1 MENYLLPATTYIP
14 PLRQARRHK
23 LNTIIEGDHDESEEE
38 QDESGRGSGRER
50 GRGRSPVELHS
61 AGSSSP
67 VPSLTSSIS
76 SYYMTRRR
84 SRSPSRQFDDLYD
97 VSDEELE
104 RATPSMV
111 YRPASVASDTS
122 RPNSLTSSGSRNRYP
137 SLLIPS
143 PGQWP
148 TIQKLQKNSSVPPS
162 PPPKIPISPAALFL
176 LSRNLPPSTAPPSLD
191 GSLTSDQLACSTA
204 PPTPDMQVNPASTGR
219 WDRVKIRPDSFAT
232 EIDNSTAPTSPD
244 IEIRIASPKEW
255 DKERD
260 SPVGNNSVAGDTIPY
275 FRPAAQDSPVLGQV
289 VDFWETA
296 IELPPDALAVLQD
309 LSPLISPGSDPVVE
323 KETVGEMQELLPQH
337 PRPRSEDMTPA
348 TETSDYSLAQ
358 LSIPSPGGFFS
369 SLGANARHT
378 WCMFNSEPSS
388 AVPPSSTT
396 AEKFYSC
403 PWNQNPQITVERI
416 IEIDDNDTDGP
427 PTARQM
433 PFTEI
438 DGRQSKAELEREAE
452 VQEISVTKLD
462 EEYDEDYMGGIQATA
477 ETTLDRTSVW
487 LATQTSYMAAL
498 REANPINDVGAD
510 SLLSNRSDN
519 RHSRERSLD
528 SPMQKA
534 VRFLENDIA
543 KREHSP
549 PWKAEKADPI
559 YYHAFQHVAY
569 ESTPTD
575 VFIHRQTRFDALQAS
590 RVTLPQDHLDQLLG
604 NYHIV
609 DANRPAPQRPI
620 SLMPGKDAEAVDLTT
635 EQIVIAR
642 VERERQVLEQIKAS
656 MWVVEAIKYL
666 TGGRLLNSPAADILK
681 HTPSE
686 GSIGSSLH
694 IRALDLGG
702 QPTCDWAWHCARTYP
717 NAKIYTVTAGQQPTL
732 SKLSGPGNHRS
743 LPVAKLWKLPF
754 PDAHFDAIS
763 ARSLFMFLRNEKPLG
778 ESIDEYDLCLL
789 ECLRCLKPGGYLE
802 FFIMDSEAVQA
813 GSRGT
818 AVSVEFGFNLKTR
831 GYDPSPTKT
840 WLGRLRRAGYMDIK
854 RAWMFLP
861 MGSPDVENRPTP
873 ETPPPDV
880 STFNQ
885 HAEAAEAVRGPVGST
900 VDAANISGLAG
911 SWTWEKWMLK
921 LQMEM
926 GKDREHLLEGVGAVL
941 EEGRAIGAGW
951 RCLSGWARKA
961 PA

>member
-1 MENYLLPATTYIP
+1 MENYILPATAYIP
-14 PLRQARRHK
+14 PLRQARRQK

-38 QDESGRGSGRER
+38 QDESGRGR
-50 GRGRSPVELHS
+50 GCSPIGGQS
-61 AGSSSP
+61 ARSSSP

-84 SRSPSRQFDDLYD
+84 SPSQSREFDDLYD
-97 VSDEELE
+97 VSDGESE
-104 RATPSMV
+104 RAAPSMV
-111 YRPASVASDTS
+111 YRPASISSDIS
-122 RPNSLTSSGSRNRYP
+122 RPDSQTSSGSRNRYP

-148 TIQKLQKNSSVPPS
+148 TIQKLQKNCLIPPS

-176 LSRNLPPSTAPPSLD
+176 LNRDHPVSTAPPSLD
-191 GSLTSDQLACSTA
+191 GSLTSDQLANSTA
-204 PPTPDMQVNPASTGR
+204 PPTPDMQVNPASIGN
-219 WDRVKIRPDSFAT
+219 WDRVEIRPDSFAT
-232 EIDNSTAPTSPD
+232 EIDNSTAPTSPE
-244 IEIRIASPKEW
+244 IEIRIASPEEW
-255 DKERD
+255 DKGRD
-260 SPVGNNSVAGDTIPY
+260 SLVENMSVAGDLIPY
-275 FRPAAQDSPVLGQV
+275 FSPTVQDSPVLGQV

-309 LSPLISPGSDPVVE
+309 LSPLISPESDAVVE
-323 KETVGEMQELLPQH
+323 KEAVGEMQELLPQT
-337 PRPRSEDMTPA
+337 PGPRSEDMTPA

-369 SLGANARHT
+369 SLGVNARRT
-378 WCMFNSEPSS
+378 WGMFSSEPSS

-403 PWNQNPQITVERI
+403 PWNQNPEITVERI

-427 PTARQM
+427 PTARQI
-433 PFTEI
+433 PFKEI
-438 DGRQSKAELEREAE
+438 DPRQLKAGVEAEAE
-452 VQEISVTKLD
+452 VEEISVTKPAD
-462 EEYDEDYMGGIQATA
+462 EYDEHYMGGMQLTA

-487 LATQTSYMAAL
+487 LAAQTTYMSAL

-510 SLLSNRSDN
+510 SLLSRCAS
-519 RHSRERSLD
+519 RRSRECLLD

-534 VRFLENDIA
+534 VRFLDSDIA

-549 PWKAEKADPI
+549 PVAVERADPI
-559 YYHAFQHVAY
+559 YYHAFQHVVY
-569 ESTPTD
+569 ETAPTD
-575 VFIHRQTRFDALQAS
+575 VFIHRQARFDALQAS
-590 RVTLPQDHLDQLLG
+590 RVSLPQDHLDQLLG

-609 DANRPAPQRPI
+609 NANRPAPQRPI
-620 SLMPGKDAEAVDLTT
+620 SMMPGRDSEAVDLTA
-635 EQIVIAR
+635 EQRVIAR

-666 TGGRLLNSPAADILK
+666 TGGRLLNSPAADVLK
-681 HTPSE
+681 YAPCEVGIDNT
-686 GSIGSSLH
+686 LRM
-694 IRALDLGG
+694 RALDLGG
-702 QPTCDWAWHCARTYP
+702 QPTCDWAWHCAQTYP
-717 NAKIYTVTAGQQPTL
+717 NAKTYTVTAGQQPTL

-743 LPVAKLWKLPF
+743 MSVSKLWKLPF
-754 PDAHFDAIS
+754 PDSHFDAIS
-763 ARSLFMFLRNEKPLG
+763 ARSLFMFLRKEKPPG
-778 ESIDEYDLCLL
+778 EVIDEYDLCLR

-802 FFIMDSEAVQA
+802 FFMMDSEVVQA

-818 AVSVEFGFNLKTR
+818 AVSVEFSFNLNTR

-840 WLGRLRRAGYMDIK
+840 WLGRLRRAGYMNIK

-861 MGSPDVENRPTP
+861 MGSPDVENRPIP

-880 STFNQ
+880 STFSK
-885 HAEAAEAVRGPVGST
+885 HVDAAEAVRGPVGST
-900 VDAANISGLAG
+900 VDAANISGLVG
-911 SWTWEKWMLK
+911 SWTWERWMLK
-921 LQMEM
+921 LQVEM
-926 GKDREHLLEGVGAVL
+926 GKDREHLLEGVGDVL

-961 PA
+961 PE